1 MTYKYLASP
10 YTDKSPDIME
20 IRFQEAERC
29 LSWLLKMKIWAY
41 APIVHCH
48 ALAKRYE
55 LPKDHVFWRD
65 YDRAMILGSSG
76 LLVLKLGGWDKSKG
90 VQEEIEFARDNHLF
104 VRYIGVTNG
113 EFVLENFG

>member
-10 YTDKSPDIME
+10 YTDKSKDIME

-29 LSWLLKMKIWAY
+29 LSWLLGMKIWAY
-41 APIVHCH
+41 APIVHSH
-48 ALAKRYE
+48 ALAQRYD

-65 YDRAMILGSSG
+65 YDRAMILASSG
-76 LLVLKLGGWDKSKG
+76 VLVLKIAGWKESKG
-90 VQEEIEFARDNHLF
+90 VQEEIQFAQANHLF
-104 VRYIGVTNG
+104 VRHIGTANG